1 VTESPI
7 EPPAPSAS
15 GTSDAGGA
23 GAFAEADVVHALE
36 RADGRF
42 ATLLVRQLTE
52 QMLLAARELGVDYE
66 SLVILGALASR
77 APSAAVPG
85 GGAGTGGRAD
95 RRVSD
100 LAAATGIPRETV
112 RRRLIALERS
122 GRVARVPF
130 GWVASGALLGPA
142 QRDYAHAAVRSLLSA
157 ASDLRIAL
165 ENARE
170 AAAAGAAPGEVA
182 AGRIRS

>member
-1 VTESPI
+1 MTASPI
-7 EPPAPSAS
+7 DPPAASAS
-15 GTSDAGGA
+15 GASDADGA
-23 GAFAEADVVHALE
+23 DAFAEADVARALAHE
-36 RADGRF
+36 DGRF

-77 APSAAVPG
+77 APTAAVSD
-85 GGAGTGGRAD
+85 GGAGAGGRAD

-130 GWVASGALLGPA
+130 GWVASRALPGP
-142 QRDYAHAAVRSLLSA
+142 QERNYAHAALRSLLSA
-157 ASDLRIAL
+157 ASELRAAL
-165 ENARE
+165 ETAR
-170 AAAAGAAPGEVA
+170 AAAAGGAAPGEDPVA
-182 AGRIRS
+182 RIPS